1 MERKFFI
8 ASKEVCHSLYNLMFL
23 FLVIWGLIVI
33 SAPLIA
39 APVSDSLRRTPIV
52 QAVENAKH
60 AVVSISTQE
69 RVTERIN
76 PFGAFGPDPFFDRFF
91 EGLYDNR
98 FHQETVRTHLGS
110 GVIIKPEGYVV
121 TNWHVVR
128 QASSITV
135 TTSDEKEY
143 AAELIA
149 ADQKSDLAV
158 LKINSSETFTAL
170 PVADSDA
177 LLIGETVIAIGNPFG
192 LSHTVT
198 TGVVSA
204 LHRSI
209 KSNDQVYEDFI
220 QTDASINPGNSGGP
234 LLNINGELIGINTAI
249 YGDAQGI
256 GFAIPVNTAMMI
268 VDDLLRYGEVRPA
281 WIGVK
286 VQPLSRVAASRL
298 GYRGAAGVLITDV
311 FTGSPAEASGLRPS
325 DIIVAIGDQKIK
337 SPGTYKRILSRYTPG
352 AHIKMEVYRD
362 GTVVNRTV
370 VPSEVPSQYITLIV
384 NERFGFE
391 LIPNNPH
398 IARRYN
404 LPTAGGLV
412 IKNVVQGS
420 QAARIGLQAGDI
432 LLQAQGVPLREIK
445 DLHAQVLKNIYQD
458 SIVMLVQRGVYGYY
472 ITLEL

>member
-1 MERKFFI
+1 MLLWLC
-8 ASKEVCHSLYNLMFL
+8 V
-23 FLVIWGLIVI
+23 LIVCNT
-33 SAPLIA
+33 PLLA
-39 APVSDSLRRTPIV
+39 ASTSDSLRRTPV
-52 QAVENAKH
+52 VMAVENAKH
-60 AVVSISTQE
+60 AVVSISTHE
-69 RVTERIN
+69 RVSERIN
-76 PFGAFGPDPFFDRFF
+76 PFGPYSPEQFFERFF

-98 FHQETVRTHLGS
+98 FQQETVRTHLGS

-143 AAELIA
+143 SAELVA

-158 LKINSSETFTAL
+158 LKINASEKFTAL
-170 PVADSDA
+170 PVANSDT

-209 KSNDQVYEDFI
+209 KSKDQVYEDFI

-281 WIGVK
+281 WVGIV
-286 VQPLSRVAASRL
+286 VQPLSRAIALRL
-298 GYRGAAGVLITDV
+298 GYRGASGVLIAGI
-311 FTGSPAEASGLRPS
+311 FPGSPAEASGLKQS

-352 AHIKMEVYRD
+352 AHIKMEVFHE
-362 GTVVNRTV
+362 GMVVDRTV
-370 VPSEVPSQYITLIV
+370 IPTEVPPQFVAQIV
-384 NERFGFE
+384 RERFGIE
-391 LIPNNPH
+391 LISNNAQ
-398 IARRYN
+398 IARRYS
-404 LPTAGGLV
+404 LPTANGLV
-412 IKNVVQGS
+412 IKNVAQDS
-420 QAARIGLQAGDI
+420 QAARIGLRGGDI
-432 LLQAQGVPLREIK
+432 ILQAQGVALRNVR
-445 DLHAQVLKNIYQD
+445 DLYEQVLKNIYQD
-458 SIVMLVQRGVYGYY
+458 SIVMLVQRGIYGYY
-472 ITLEL
+472 ITFEL